1 MSGMFAAAVLATV
14 GCASARVVSR
24 NADEGIVA
32 LADNSDS
39 WPAYHRTKARKL
51 IEEHVGPGYEIIEE
65 KEVTVGYTT
74 TQNSQVTSEP
84 TFGTIP
90 FLPAEK
96 QTTLTTST
104 QTPQKEWQIH
114 YRRRSTP
121 SGTAGTGI
129 PAPPSVSPTTT
140 TVQTQYPAP

>member
-1 MSGMFAAAVLATV
+1 MRRVLAV
-14 GCASARVVSR
+14 CCAGLLVASLGCANTRQVSR

-39 WPAYHRTKARKL
+39 WPSYHRTKGRKL
-51 IEEHVGPGYEIIEE
+51 IEEHVGAEYEIVEE

-74 TQNSQVTSEP
+74 TQNQQVTSEP

-96 QTTLTTST
+96 QTTVTNST
-104 QTPQKEWQIH
+104 QTPHKEWQIH
-114 YRRRSTP
+114 YRRRAAP

-129 PAPPSVSPTTT
+129 PTTT
-140 TVQTQYPAP
+140 TVQTQYPSR